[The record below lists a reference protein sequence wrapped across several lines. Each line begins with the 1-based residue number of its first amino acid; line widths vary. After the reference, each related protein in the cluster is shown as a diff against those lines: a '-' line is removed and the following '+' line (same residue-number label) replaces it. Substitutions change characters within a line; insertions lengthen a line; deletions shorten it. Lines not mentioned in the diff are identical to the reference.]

1 MERDAGTGEKGEYL
15 RRLSSVNDL
24 IQAVYRSRKAGVRG
38 IPRELVAEASRA
50 VIQGIRQ
57 AILEARDELSLK
69 EIKTSAD
76 ELAPLVEEEVK
87 RRLSPSLRRVVNA
100 TGVVVHTNLGRS
112 LLPRAAVEALEMA
125 ATRYTNL
132 EFEVEEGRR
141 GSRQV
146 HLRRLLCEL
155 TGAESALVVNNNAAA
170 VLLALTAHAQ
180 GREVIVSRGELIEI
194 GGSFRLPEIMA
205 QSGARLVEVGTTNK
219 TYLEDYRRA
228 ITEDTAVIL
237 KAHTS
242 NYRIVGFTAQV
253 TVEELA
259 SLAAEH
265 GLILMEDLGSGTYVD
280 LSEHGLPWEPTVKSS
295 LEAGADLVTFSGDK
309 LLGGPQ
315 AGIVL
320 GRAELVEKMARHPLA
335 RAVRIDKLSLA
346 ALEATLRI
354 YFDPAAALQ
363 EIPTLRMLTEDQ
375 EALRSRAE
383 GLAARI
389 REIAPSLAVEVARDV
404 SRAGGGSLPQADIPT
419 WTVTL
424 RWKGHGAEELEGRLR
439 RHSIPIIARVK
450 NDRVIIDVRTLLEDE
465 PAIIAEALGDITSAT
480 RGE

>member
-1 MERDAGTGEKGEYL
+1 MSGVNNDKSDYL

-24 IQAVYRSRKAGVRG
+24 IQAVYRSRKGGLKG

-69 EIKTSAD
+69 EIKTSAE
-76 ELAPLVEEEVK
+76 ELAPMVEEEVEK
-87 RRLSPSLRRVVNA
+87 RLSPSLRRVINA

-112 LLPRAAVEALEMA
+112 LLADTAVEAVRNVA
-125 ATRYTNL
+125 SHYTNL
-132 EFEVEEGRR
+132 EFEVDEGRR
-141 GSRQV
+141 GSRQMHV
-146 HLRRLLCEL
+146 RQLLCQL

-180 GREVIVSRGELIEI
+180 GKEVIVSRGELIEI
-194 GGSFRLPEIMA
+194 GGSFRLPDIMA

-219 TYLEDYRRA
+219 TYVEDYRKA
-228 ITEDTAVIL
+228 ITENTVMIL

-242 NYRIVGFTAQV
+242 NYRIVGFTAQAS
-253 TVEELA
+253 VEDLSALA
-259 SLAAEH
+259 TEH

-280 LSEHGLPWEPTVKSS
+280 LSEQGLPWEPTVESS
-295 LEAGADLVTFSGDK
+295 LKGGADLVTFSGDK

-320 GRAELVEKMARHPLA
+320 GKAELVEKMARHPLA

-354 YFDPAAALQ
+354 YLDPLAAL
-363 EIPTLRMLTEDQ
+363 ERIPTLRMLTQDLQ
-375 EALRSRAE
+375 KLRERAE
-383 GLAARI
+383 NLATLI
-389 REIAPSLAVEVARDV
+389 RKTAPTLLVEVVQDV

-424 RWKGHGAEELEGRLR
+424 QSQNRGAEWLEERLR
-439 RHSIPIIARVK
+439 KYHIPIVTRVK

-465 PAIIAEALGDITSAT
+465 SSIIAEALGKITSSVQ
-480 RGE
+480 GE

>member
-1 MERDAGTGEKGEYL
+1 MNGENGPSGKDEYL

-24 IQAVYRSRKAGVRG
+24 IQAVYRSRKAGIRG

-69 EIKTSAD
+69 EIKTSAE
-76 ELAPLVEEEVK
+76 ELAPLVEEEVE
-87 RRLSPSLRRVVNA
+87 RRISPSLRRVVNA

-112 LLPRAAVEALEMA
+112 LLSRAAVEALEAA
-125 ATRYTNL
+125 ATHYTNL
-132 EFEVEEGRR
+132 EFEIETGKR
-141 GSRQV
+141 GSRQA
-146 HLRRLLCEL
+146 HLRKLLCEL

-170 VLLALTAHAQ
+170 VLLALTAHAKD
-180 GREVIVSRGELIEI
+180 REVIVSRGELIEI
-194 GGSFRLPEIMA
+194 GGSFRLPDIMA

-228 ITEDTAVIL
+228 ITENTAMIL

-253 TVEELA
+253 TVEEL
-259 SLAAEH
+259 STLAAEH

-280 LSEHGLPWEPTVKSS
+280 LSGFGLPWEPTIKSS
-295 LEAGADLVTFSGDK
+295 LEGGADLVTFSGDK

-320 GRAELVEKMARHPLA
+320 GKADLVERMARHPLA

-346 ALEATLRI
+346 ALEATLRA
-354 YFDPAAALQ
+354 YLDPTRAVE
-363 EIPTLRMLTEDQ
+363 EIPTLRMLTQDPESLKRKAEDL
-375 EALRSRAE
+375 ASRIKE
-383 GLAARI
+383 V
-389 REIAPSLAVEVARDV
+389 APSLSVEVARDV

-419 WTVTL
+419 WVVSL
-424 RWKGHGAEELEGRLR
+424 GWERGAEELEERLR
-439 RHSIPIIARVK
+439 HNDIPIIARVK
-450 NDRVIIDVRTLLEDE
+450 NDRVIIDVRTLLEGE
-465 PAIIAEALGDITSAT
+465 PSLIVDALRTITSST
-480 RGE
+480 TGE